1 MYKPKLQNSAL
12 PTTAHS
18 KNLLTTTHTPL
29 QTTTLK
35 SSFKDIQPMI
45 SSFYNGPVKREENFT
60 KKFNVVDQENK
71 PV

>member
-45 SSFYNGPVKREENFT
+45 SSFYNPSIKREENFT
-60 KKFNVVDQENK
+60 KKSNINEQESK
-71 PV
+71 SV